1 MAQPARIDDR
11 ERFGTPIA
19 RVMSTR
25 ARIIKAETSVA
36 DAAAS
41 MGASG
46 VGCVIV
52 SDEASGDVRGIFTE
66 RDLLVRVVGAGLD
79 PRQTRVGEVM
89 TRDVIVMEADAPFSA
104 ASDIVNQHGFQ
115 YLPVVSAGKLVGIVL
130 MRDVFRMR
138 LRWIEAQLDEE
149 LRALRTTQ
157 ELIAMD
163 EEPRV
168 RALLSINQRLQE
180 FALTDELTG
189 LYNHR
194 YFLSRLSEEV
204 ARSSRVMA
212 PLSLLFGDID
222 HFKRVNDTH
231 GHQNGD
237 VVLQYVAQ
245 SLRDSVEG
253 SSALLRLR
261 KSDVVARYGGEEF
274 AILLPG
280 ARAHGAEVVA
290 ERMRS
295 AIASSSIVLP
305 KGAEVRLTMSIGVAS
320 LPESASDGND
330 LVRAADHALYQAKDA
345 GRNRVAVAPP
355 VSSHETA

>member
-1 MAQPARIDDR
+1 
-11 ERFGTPIA
+11 
-19 RVMSTR
+19 
-25 ARIIKAETSVA
+25 
-36 DAAAS
+36 
-41 MGASG
+41 
-46 VGCVIV
+46 
-52 SDEASGDVRGIFTE
+52 
-66 RDLLVRVVGAGLD
+66 
-79 PRQTRVGEVM
+79 
-89 TRDVIVMEADAPFSA
+89 
-104 ASDIVNQHGFQ
+104 
-115 YLPVVSAGKLVGIVL
+115 VL
-130 MRDVFRMR
+130 
-138 LRWIEAQLDEE
+138 
-149 LRALRTTQ
+149 
-157 ELIAMD
+157 
-163 EEPRV
+163 
-168 RALLSINQRLQE
+168 
-180 FALTDELTG
+180 
-189 LYNHR
+189 
-194 YFLSRLSEEV
+194 
-204 ARSSRVMA
+204 A

-237 VVLQYVAQ
+237 VVLQHVAQ

-345 GRNRVAVAPP
+345 GRNCVAVAPP
-355 VSSHETA
+355 LSSHETA